1 MPLSRSAQMRAARA
15 RGMSTGDIAR
25 LFGVS
30 YHHAYAVV
38 VTHAGAAPGR
48 APGSSS
54 LPTDGSGYAGPVYGE
69 TSNLQD
75 LDTELLF
82 SILEKRG
89 GGKLGSK
96 ERLQAAKTLDDRYG
110 DYNPVFEFWKEHG
123 RLPTAKEVTRNP
135 SLGSDAERAALHVA

>member
-1 MPLSRSAQMRAARA
+1 MRAARA

-48 APGSSS
+48 ARGQAGS

-69 TSNLQD
+69 TSNLEEV
-75 LDTELLF
+75 DTELLF
-82 SILEKRG
+82 SIIEKRG

-96 ERLQAAKTLDDRYG
+96 ERLQAAKVLDDRYG

-123 RLPTAKEVTRNP
+123 RLPTAREVARNLA
-135 SLGSDAERAALHVA
+135 LGTDDERRVLAS